1 MDLVK
6 IDNFIKV
13 RSILDIEGIGIIKL
27 LRLTDIFGSI
37 DNIYKSDNIKLRL
50 TEILNSDLANKIAN
64 TIHNF
69 NSIKEEYKKEID
81 NLIKFNVQVITYWDE
96 NYPPQL
102 KNIFYPPLIL
112 YVLGNLDN
120 RDEQSI
126 SIVGTR
132 KNTDY
137 GKTIAN
143 YFSSEL
149 AKQNITIVSGMARG
163 IDSVAHKAA
172 IKANGRTIA
181 IIGSGL
187 DIIYPPE
194 NKNLFGNIIENGAAI
209 SEFPLGSKPDAQNFP
224 KRNRIIAG
232 FSLGTLVIETR
243 ENGGA
248 MQTAKFALDQNKD
261 VFATPGHITS
271 EQSKGTN
278 ILIQRNGAKLV
289 FEPEDILIELKL
301 KLNSITLKKIQEPII
316 DLSLFEKKIYSVL
329 EELPKQIDKIA
340 IDSQLSIS
348 DTLVNL
354 LSLEFKGLIQ
364 QLPGKQFKKI

>member
-1 MDLVK
+1 MDSIK
-6 IDNFIKV
+6 IDKLLKI

-37 DNIYKSDNIKLRL
+37 EGLFSTDNIKLKL
-50 TEILNSDLANKIAN
+50 TETLNTDLTNKVSN
-64 TIHNF
+64 TINNF
-69 NSIKEEYKKEID
+69 HSLKEQYNREVEKLT
-81 NLIKFNVQVITYWDE
+81 NLNVQVITYWDDE
-96 NYPPQL
+96 YPQQL
-102 KNIFYPPLIL
+102 KDIFYPPIIL
-112 YVLGNLDN
+112 YVLGKIEKK
-120 RDEQSI
+120 DEQSI

-132 KNTDY
+132 NSTDY
-137 GKTIAN
+137 GKAMTN
-143 YFSSEL
+143 HFSSEL
-149 AKQNITIVSGMARG
+149 ASHDMTIVSGMARG
-163 IDSVAHKAA
+163 IDSVAHKSA

-187 DIIYPPE
+187 DNIYPPE
-194 NKNLFGNIIENGAAI
+194 NKSLFESIIENGAVI
-209 SEFPLGSKPDAQNFP
+209 SEFPLGTKPDAQNFP

-232 FSLGTLVIETR
+232 FSLGTLVVETR

-248 MQTAKFALDQNKD
+248 MQTAKFAFDQNKD
-261 VFATPGHITS
+261 VFAIPGNITS

-289 FEPEDILIELKL
+289 FEPEDILVELKL
-301 KLNSITLKKIQEPII
+301 KLNPII
-316 DLSLFEKKIYSVL
+316 AKSLPKQVVDISLFEQKTYSVL
-329 EELPKQIDKIA
+329 DDIPKQIDKIA